1 MTRLINFKREAPVT
15 LEGMTNPPA
24 DEAPH
29 WLDEEERRAWLGL
42 VGIMRR
48 LEHALDAQLREE
60 GLTHFEYGVMAA
72 LSESPRRELRM
83 SDLAACAE
91 GSLSR
96 LSQVVA
102 RLERKGFVHR
112 RPDPADGRYTLAT
125 LTDEGHQ
132 KMLGAAPGHVALV
145 RQLVFDPLTRTQVKQ
160 LTQVSRRILHAIAP
174 GEGHGDLRRDPSG

>member
-1 MTRLINFKREAPVT
+1 
-15 LEGMTNPPA
+15 MTNTPA
-24 DEAPH
+24 DEAPR

-48 LEHALDAQLREE
+48 LEHALDTQLRDE

-72 LSESPRRELRM
+72 LSESPQRELRM
-83 SDLAACAE
+83 SALAAYAE

-102 RLERKGFVHR
+102 RLERKGYVHR

-125 LTDEGHQ
+125 LTDEGYA
-132 KMLGAAPGHVALV
+132 KIVSAAPGHVAEV
-145 RQLVFDPLTRTQVKQ
+145 RRLVFDPLTKAQVRQ
-160 LTQVSRRILHAIAP
+160 LGHIGQRILHTIAP
-174 GEGHGDLRRDPSG
+174 DHGDGVHRTDPSR

>member
-1 MTRLINFKREAPVT
+1 MKNS
-15 LEGMTNPPA
+15 PA
-24 DEAPH
+24 DEAPR

-42 VGIMRR
+42 IAIMRR
-48 LEHALDAQLREE
+48 LEHALDTQLREE

-72 LSESPRRELRM
+72 LSEAPQRELRM
-83 SDLAACAE
+83 SALAAYAE

-102 RLERKGFVHR
+102 RLERKGYIHR

-132 KMLGAAPGHVALV
+132 KMVSAAPGHVAEV
-145 RQLVFDPLTRTQVKQ
+145 RRLVFDPLTKAQVKQ
-160 LTQVSRRILHAIAP
+160 LTQVGQRILYAIAP
-174 GEGHGDLRRDPSG
+174 DHAAADLHRDTSS